1 MRLQSSEDEI
11 HQGLDIWRATVI
23 KHESE
28 HWETDHTLEQQLGTT
43 EFDRNFET
51 TPYEEYD
58 HAGHRVLS
66 NLMSGSWAHHEA
78 VWFSLR
84 MHSIY

>member
-1 MRLQSSEDEI
+1 MEEVYELNARDVL
-11 HQGLDIWRATVI
+11 A
-23 KHESE
+23 
-28 HWETDHTLEQQLGTT
+28 TLEQQLGTT

-84 MHSIY
+84 MRSIY